1 MCDWEGC
8 TTGTIGLPNPNQW
21 SVAKTSGFLHPY
33 IYRYT
38 DRDTSPGRESS
49 RSGGPSRFSFQVV
62 ATGNHAIF
70 GADGVLAKHN
80 IISNQ
85 ATGQRVP
92 DTAGGKTKKEV
103 KTLLK
108 VLKVKLDW
116 PKSSAQLPAPSGTH
130 RAQHLH
136 FSRTIHAS
144 ALLKWWAL
152 QSSIPLGSRTRRF
165 MNSEL
170 FE

>member
-1 MCDWEGC
+1 MFDWEGC

-33 IYRYT
+33 IYRDT

-70 GADGVLAKHN
+70 GADGVLAKQK

-85 ATGQRVP
+85 ATGHRVH
-92 DTAGGKTKKEV
+92 DTAGSKSKKEGK
-103 KTLLK
+103 KTLK
-108 VLKVKLDW
+108 V
-116 PKSSAQLPAPSGTH
+116 
-130 RAQHLH
+130 
-136 FSRTIHAS
+136 
-144 ALLKWWAL
+144 
-152 QSSIPLGSRTRRF
+152 
-165 MNSEL
+165 
-170 FE
+170 